1 VGPDADVLALLEAVG
16 SGGTLLAVTGWD
28 HDSFGLEA
36 WPEPTRRAYLEEPPV
51 FDPHLSEAA
60 RDFGR
65 LAERIRTWPETM
77 RSNHPEASL
86 AALGARA
93 RWLTDD
99 QPWDHPY
106 GPGSPLAK
114 LVEADGDVLMPGGP
128 ARDSD
133 DHAPRGGDGTGSHK
147 ESCGPPSSLF

>member
-1 VGPDADVLALLEAVG
+1 VLALLEAVG
-16 SGGTLLAVTGWD
+16 SGGTLLALTGWD

-36 WPEPTRRAYLEEPPV
+36 WPEPARRAYLEEPPI

-77 RSNHPEASL
+77 RSNDPAASF

-93 RWLTDD
+93 RSLTDD
-99 QPWDHPY
+99 QPRITRMDPDRR
-106 GPGSPLAK
+106 L
-114 LVEADGDVLMPGGP
+114 
-128 ARDSD
+128 
-133 DHAPRGGDGTGSHK
+133 T
-147 ESCGPPSSLF
+147 SSWRQTATC